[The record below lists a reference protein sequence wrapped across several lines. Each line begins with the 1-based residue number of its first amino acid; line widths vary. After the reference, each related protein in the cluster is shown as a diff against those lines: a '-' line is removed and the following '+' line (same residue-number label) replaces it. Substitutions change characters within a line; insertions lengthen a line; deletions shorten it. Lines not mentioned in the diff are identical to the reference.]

1 VDDRAF
7 FKRRALRLD
16 REAKERLLR
25 ARGEG
30 AVNRVIEQAI
40 RDRACLSGTHVAFRV
55 RFAPHALGRDENGRL
70 SVIAFEYGGLTLGRA
85 HWVCFAV
92 DRLRG
97 LRRTGDPWRSGPPES
112 RPQFDLT
119 EIEAAVDDSWS
130 KNSAGAHGGENNR
143 FAQGLVGSGQG
154 KRVG

>member
-1 VDDRAF
+1 VPSVDDRPF

-16 REAKERLLR
+16 REEKERLLL
-25 ARGEG
+25 AREEG
-30 AVNRVIEQAI
+30 AGKRVIEQAI

-70 SVIAFEYGGLTLGRA
+70 SVIAFEYGGMTLGRA

-97 LRRTGDPWRSGPPES
+97 LQRTGDPWRSSCLEG
-112 RPQFDLT
+112 RPQFNLT
-119 EIEAAVDDSWS
+119 EIEVAVDDSWS
-130 KNSAGAHGGENNR
+130 SKREQAAMAAGGG
-143 FAQGLVGSGQG
+143 ST
-154 KRVG
+154 